1 MNLSLSPYINT
12 KMYTVVTLPANQLT
26 NEIYQNLKIKLIKDY
41 EKRCF
46 RNYGFIVKIFDI
58 SKYESLVIPAEN
70 PNVSAPFRIEYSCR
84 ICIPLEKQII
94 ICRIEK
100 MSELFLVLSNGP
112 IYVVVTID
120 RKNDT
125 VFFVDNNNHLRY
137 RVNENSVLLKIGDFV
152 KVSIETKT
160 FNNNDTKIKVLGFLQ
175 DIATEKEIEGFYED
189 MYHKDGSGEL
199 ISYEIHIK
207 DTTQQLKQSIDLET
221 EIVDVREDVTENDD
235 DNDEEG
241 QRDEDIEEA

>member
-1 MNLSLSPYINT
+1 
-12 KMYTVVTLPANQLT
+12 MYTVVTLPANQLT
-26 NEIYQNLKIKLIKDY
+26 NEIYQNLKIKLIRDY

-84 ICIPLEKQII
+84 VCIPLEKQII
-94 ICRIEK
+94 VCRIEK

-120 RKNDT
+120 RKNEN

-137 RVNENSVLLKIGDFV
+137 RVNDNSVLLKIGDFA
-152 KVSIETKT
+152 KISIETKT

-175 DIATEKEIEGFYED
+175 DVASEKDIEGFYED
-189 MYHKDGSGEL
+189 MYHKDSSGEL
-199 ISYEIHIK
+199 INYETHIK
-207 DTTQQLKQSIDLET
+207 ETTQQLKQSIDLET
-221 EIVDVREDVTENDD
+221 EIVDVKENYKDNDD
-235 DNDEEG
+235 DNEHM
-241 QRDEDIEEA
+241 DEDSEIEEA